1 MAKIESQIP
10 HKYGADAVEIP
21 GSRALLADLEKA
33 GARWAI
39 VTSGTRGLI
48 SGWLDIMKLAHPQN
62 LIAAEDVKNGKP
74 DPEGYLLG
82 YQRLGLADAEV
93 QSARSAVVFED
104 APAGVR
110 AGKAAGFKVV
120 ALATTHTVQ
129 QLRDAG
135 ADWIV
140 QDMRSVSLKSLD
152 KKSGRAMLEISNALV
167 S

>member
-1 MAKIESQIP
+1 MRQIESQIP
-10 HKYGADAVEIP
+10 QKYGADAVEIP

-33 GARWAI
+33 EAKWAI

-82 YQRLGLADAEV
+82 FRRLGLADGEDE
-93 QSARSAVVFED
+93 RSAVVFED

-120 ALATTHTVQ
+120 ALATTHTVK
-129 QLRDAG
+129 QLREAG

-140 QDMRSVSLKSLD
+140 RDMRSVSLKSLD
-152 KKSGRAMLEISNALV
+152 KKTGKTTVEISNALV
-167 S
+167 G